1 MAPPFAYRVIF
12 PVVPYWGSVMKRA
25 ILAFAAGL
33 VLWVLI
39 ISVLNVALRRL
50 FSGYAAA
57 EPTMSFTLG
66 MLLARLVIGALT
78 SLIAGGVAG
87 WIAPASARVPVLLGA
102 ILLLAFIPIHVR
114 LWSLFP
120 FWYHLVFL
128 GTLLPLVVLGSR
140 LTRAGSVRGAAAG
153 GARP

>member
-1 MAPPFAYRVIF
+1 
-12 PVVPYWGSVMKRA
+12 MKRA

-33 VLWVLI
+33 VLWVLA
-39 ISVLNVALRRL
+39 ISVLDRALRL
-50 FSGYAAA
+50 FLGGYAAA

-66 MLLARLVIGALT
+66 MLLARLAIAALT
-78 SLIAGGVAG
+78 SIIAGGVAG

-102 ILLLAFIPIHVR
+102 ILLLAFLPIHAK

-128 GTLLPLVVLGSR
+128 CSLIPLVVLGSR
-140 LTRAGSVRGAAAG
+140 LTRIGTIDGAAAG
-153 GARP
+153 GART